1 MTNPP
6 FVSARTDH
14 SGLAPTNKTG
24 TPIFKNILLENVRCD
39 KGATSFW
46 IDGLAE
52 QSIENLTLRNIS
64 MGPAVGK
71 QGKCDFAECR
81 CEASAAC
88 PSCCLA
94 AGENRT
100 ECKVGARLGC
110 FAAEKGG
117 APLLP
122 LPHEGTDHSPFP
134 TSMLRLHVSN
144 QSIDMLPTNTSS

>member
-1 MTNPP
+1 ML
-6 FVSARTDH
+6 SATDH

-64 MGPAVGK
+64 MGAAVGK

-100 ECKVGARLGC
+100 ECAVGARLGC

-122 LPHEGTDHSPFP
+122 LPHEGTDHSP
-134 TSMLRLHVSN
+134 SMPFAHQ
-144 QSIDMLPTNTSS
+144 QSISLHCTSTHINNPSD

>member
-1 MTNPP
+1 M
-6 FVSARTDH
+6 
-14 SGLAPTNKTG
+14 
-24 TPIFKNILLENVRCD
+24 
-39 KGATSFW
+39 GA
-46 IDGLAE
+46 
-52 QSIENLTLRNIS
+52 
-64 MGPAVGK
+64 AVGK

-100 ECKVGARLGC
+100 ECTVGARLGC

-122 LPHEGTDHSPFP
+122 LPHEGTDHSP
-134 TSMLRLHVSN
+134 SMPFAHQQTLHQPPLHVN
-144 QSIDMLPTNTSS
+144 AHIINI

>member
-1 MTNPP
+1 MSMKFGYLRRN
-6 FVSARTDH
+6 F
-14 SGLAPTNKTG
+14 G
-24 TPIFKNILLENVRCD
+24 
-39 KGATSFW
+39 
-46 IDGLAE
+46 
-52 QSIENLTLRNIS
+52 QNLTLRNIS

-117 APLLP
+117 VPLLP
-122 LPHEGTDHSPFP
+122 LPHEGTDHSPLP
-134 TSMLRLHVSN
+134 TSMLRLHIN
-144 QSIDMLPTNTSS
+144 NRFWLAQSCTTG